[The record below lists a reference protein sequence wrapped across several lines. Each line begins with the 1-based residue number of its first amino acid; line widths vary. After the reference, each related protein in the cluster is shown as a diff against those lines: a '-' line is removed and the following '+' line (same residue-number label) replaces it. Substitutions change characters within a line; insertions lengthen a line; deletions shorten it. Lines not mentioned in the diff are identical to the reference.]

1 MNRSYCG
8 LVGVVLLWPF
18 LTAAGCLEDADCSAG
33 ARCLLARGYLEGRC
47 ASALPLISVPTD
59 AGRLSISVGQRG
71 NTGSSCQFNVD
82 CLPGLACYKAG
93 RATIEGQ
100 CLQP

>member
-1 MNRSYCG
+1 MNRSCCG
-8 LVGVVLLWPF
+8 LGGVLLLWPF
-18 LTAAGCLEDADCSAG
+18 WAVAGCLEDADCSAG
-33 ARCLLARGYLEGRC
+33 TRCLLARGYLEGRC
-47 ASALPLISVPTD
+47 ASVLPLISVPTD
-59 AGRLSISVGQRG
+59 ASRLGVSLGEHG
-71 NTGSSCQFNVD
+71 NTGSPCQFNVD